1 MKGAK
6 IVLALTVD
14 KEAAMNNSTPDFSLA
29 VEGVKGVCPAGE
41 VYAKQNISNKK
52 VPVFSC
58 EGPCIRG
65 EIARLAANLVAQEVP
80 SFERCCY
87 AETFL
92 VPHSSMTAWVKGA
105 EKVIVIDGCFLKCIG
120 RITEN
125 VIDKEKIIHID
136 TNPIHKKFADVFL
149 YTDVPEETR
158 KEVAREVADKIL
170 AQLEIRN

>member
-1 MKGAK
+1 MAK
-6 IVLALTVD
+6 
-14 KEAAMNNSTPDFSLA
+14 STPDFSIE
-29 VEGVKGVCPAGE
+29 VSEVNGHCPAGE
-41 VYAKQNISNKK
+41 VYAKENIVDKK
-52 VPVFSC
+52 TPVLSC

-65 EIARLAANLVAQEVP
+65 EIARLAANIVADEGP
-80 SFERCCY
+80 YARCCY

-105 EKVIVIDGCFLKCIG
+105 EKVVVIDGCFLKCIG

-149 YTDVPEETR
+149 YTDVPEATR
-158 KEVAREVADKIL
+158 KEVAREVADKV
-170 AQLEIRN
+170 LEKLREEQAPVN